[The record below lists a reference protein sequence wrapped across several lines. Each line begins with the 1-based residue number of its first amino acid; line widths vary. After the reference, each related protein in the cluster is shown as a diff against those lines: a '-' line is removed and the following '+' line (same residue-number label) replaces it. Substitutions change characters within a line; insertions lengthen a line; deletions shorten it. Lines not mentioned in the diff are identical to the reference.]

1 LNKIL
6 KISVFGNLKIFYFC
20 NELKL
25 IYMKKYLAELIGTFS
40 LVLFGCGA
48 AVISGNAQV
57 GPAGAGLLG
66 ISIAFGFAV
75 VAMAYAIG
83 GISGCHINPAV
94 TVGVLVAGRVT
105 AKDAAGYI
113 VAQLIGATIGAGVL
127 YLIVSGSSS
136 WVMPEWGL
144 GSNGW
149 GEGYLGNYNTTSAFI
164 AEAVFTC
171 LFLFVILA
179 VTSKYGNSTMAGLAI
194 GVTLMLIHLVVI
206 PVTGTSVNPARS
218 FGPAIFSG
226 GKALSQL
233 WLFFVAPV
241 FGAVVAALIWK
252 FGFEKE
258 DKKA

>member
-1 LNKIL
+1 
-6 KISVFGNLKIFYFC
+6 
-20 NELKL
+20 
-25 IYMKKYLAELIGTFS
+25 MKKYLAELIGTFS

-48 AVISGNAQV
+48 AVIAGSSQV
-57 GPAGAGLLG
+57 GPSGVGLLG

-94 TVGVLVAGRVT
+94 TVGVLVAGRMSS
-105 AKDAAGYI
+105 KDAVGYI
-113 VAQLIGATIGAGVL
+113 ISQLIGATLGAGVL
-127 YLIVSGSSS
+127 FLIASGKPDF
-136 WVMPEWGL
+136 VMPEWGL
-144 GSNGW
+144 GANGW
-149 GEGYLGNYNTTSAFI
+149 GEGYLGGYNTTSAFI
-164 AEAVFTC
+164 VEAVFTF

-226 GKALSQL
+226 GMALSQL

-241 FGAVVAALIWK
+241 VGAIVAAVVWK
-252 FGFEKE
+252 YGFETE

>member
-1 LNKIL
+1 
-6 KISVFGNLKIFYFC
+6 
-20 NELKL
+20 
-25 IYMKKYLAELIGTFS
+25 MKKYLAELIGTFS

-48 AVISGNAQV
+48 AVIAGISQTGPSGI
-57 GPAGAGLLG
+57 GLLG

-94 TVGVLVAGRVT
+94 TVGVLVAGRMT
-105 AKDAAGYI
+105 GKDAVGYI
-113 VAQLIGATIGAGVL
+113 IAQLIGASIGAGVL
-127 YLIVSGSSS
+127 YLIASGQSG
-136 WVMPEWGL
+136 WLMPEWGL

-149 GEGYLGNYNTTSAFI
+149 GEGYLGNYNATSAFL

-179 VTSKYGNSTMAGLAI
+179 VTSKYGNSTKAGQAI

-218 FGPAIFSG
+218 FGPAIFAG

-233 WLFFVAPV
+233 WLFIVAPV
-241 FGAVVAALIWK
+241 LGAIVAALIWK
-252 FGFEKE
+252 YGFETE